1 MMPQRQQL
9 RRDIVA
15 LLGCV
20 ALLHCLQHVKR
31 KRLVPPGCS
40 SIQQINAALSPS
52 SPLGGRFLAHDEHR
66 QEQVPQ
72 LTVQFSPEPPRRQM
86 QRDTARYDQGSPNQR
101 GNRPPQ

>member
-15 LLGCV
+15 LLGWV

-40 SIQQINAALSPS
+40 SIQKINAALSP
-52 SPLGGRFLAHDEHR
+52 
-66 QEQVPQ
+66 
-72 LTVQFSPEPPRRQM
+72 
-86 QRDTARYDQGSPNQR
+86 
-101 GNRPPQ
+101 

>member
-1 MMPQRQQL
+1 MTPQRQQL

-40 SIQQINAALSPS
+40 SIPQINAELSPS
-52 SPLGGRFLAHDEHR
+52 SRLGGRFFAQDEHR
-66 QEQVPQ
+66 QRTGATAE
-72 LTVQFSPEPPRRQM
+72 SPVL
-86 QRDTARYDQGSPNQR
+86 A
-101 GNRPPQ
+101 